1 MNTSQQSCQN
11 DSQKTTPEQLQEQ
24 LTERLKGVKNR
35 ILVMSGKGGVGK
47 SSTAVNLALAL
58 AQEGKQVGL
67 LDIDIHG
74 PSIPKMLGIETKRPL
89 NGPEGLIPIS
99 YLHNLK
105 TMSVGFLLEN
115 DMTPLIWR
123 GPMKTNLIQQ
133 FLKDV
138 IWGELDYLV
147 IDCPPGTGDEPLS
160 AVHCLMSAG
169 GHNTG
174 ALLVTTPQEV
184 AVLDVQKSVIFCRQ
198 LDLPVFGVVENMS
211 GFVCPKCGETIDI
224 FKQDGGKKMAAEL
237 NAPFLGQ
244 IPINPAMVEAGDMGK
259 PYIAT
264 EPKGPIA
271 ETIRAIAG
279 RLMAECAATT

>member
-1 MNTSQQSCQN
+1 MNTSPQSCQN
-11 DSQKTTPEQLQEQ
+11 GSHNISPEKLQEQ

-74 PSIPKMLGIETKRPL
+74 PSIPKMLGLEGKQPL
-89 NGPEGLIPIS
+89 NGPEGLIPID

-105 TMSVGFLLEN
+105 AMSVGFLLESN
-115 DMTPLIWR
+115 MTPLIWR
-123 GPMKTNLIQQ
+123 GPMKNNLIQQ

-138 IWGELDYLV
+138 SWGDLDYLIV
-147 IDCPPGTGDEPLS
+147 DCPPGTGDEPLS
-160 AVHCLMSAG
+160 AVSCLLSAG
-169 GHNTG
+169 GQRTG
-174 ALLVTTPQEV
+174 AVLVTTPQEV

-198 LDLPVFGVVENMS
+198 LDLPVLGIVENMS

-224 FKQDGGKKMAAEL
+224 FKQGGGMKMAEEL
-237 NAPFLGQ
+237 KAPFLGR
-244 IPINPAMVEAGDMGK
+244 IPVNPAMVEAGDSGK

-264 EPKGPIA
+264 ESKDPTA
-271 ETIRAIAG
+271 ETIRSIAG
-279 RLMAECAATT
+279 QLMAEFCFAP